1 MYQTCVSSWSNLP
14 KFCWSCLT
22 GLTHLANSVT
32 SEDCKGAQLQG
43 NLKYALY
50 EPFIY
55 WLKLYAVAL
64 FIYEKNETALY
75 RQ

>member
-1 MYQTCVSSWSNLP
+1 MQYLISNVY
-14 KFCWSCLT
+14 T
-22 GLTHLANSVT
+22 GKPRAVLMISTSHLRTARVLNM
-32 SEDCKGAQLQG
+32 QG

-55 WLKLYAVAL
+55 RLKLYAVVL